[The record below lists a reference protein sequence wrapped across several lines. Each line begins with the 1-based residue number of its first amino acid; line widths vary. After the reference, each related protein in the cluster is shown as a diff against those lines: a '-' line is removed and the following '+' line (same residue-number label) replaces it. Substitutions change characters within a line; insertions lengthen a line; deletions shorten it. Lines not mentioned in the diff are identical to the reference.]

1 MWVQFLISGGA
12 GSKSNLATGRGILGI
27 NRCHRCRPGMQ
38 GVREAS
44 PTQVRGRVFQ
54 GLRRTGGAV
63 LEYRGCKKPP
73 H

>member
-38 GVREAS
+38 G
-44 PTQVRGRVFQ
+44 
-54 GLRRTGGAV
+54 GA
-63 LEYRGCKKPP
+63 GSKPNP
-73 H
+73 GKRKGIPGT